1 MSLSFSTADCRLPTA
16 DREPR
21 MPSYKAPLREYRFL
35 LKEVLEIE
43 RYANLPGFADAPIDL
58 IEQVLEE
65 GAKFCEGVLAPL
77 NKVGDEHGCTRSED
91 GSVATPPGFKDAY
104 AQFVQAGWP
113 ALSSDP
119 NYGGQGLPHIVA
131 LAWNEMVASANMA
144 FGMYPGLS
152 HGAYEAIHQHGSD
165 AQKELYLPKLV
176 SGEWTGTM
184 NLTEPH
190 CGTDLGMLRTKAIPQ
205 ADGAYRIT
213 GQKIFI
219 SAGEHDLADNII
231 HLVLARIEGAPGGTK
246 GISLFIV
253 PKFLMNEDGSLGV
266 RNGVVC
272 GKIEEKMGIHGNST
286 CVLDYDGAVGYLVG
300 QENKG
305 LAAMFTMMN
314 VARLGVGLQGLA
326 QSEVAYQN
334 AAAYAK
340 ERLQGRSITGA
351 KNPDGPADPIIVH
364 PDIRR
369 MLMDAKAF
377 NEGARAFTFWTAI
390 YGDLLHA
397 SPDEAVRQKA
407 EDYMGLMTPV
417 IKSYLTDKGYANATN
432 CQQVFGGHGY
442 IEEHGMSQYVRD
454 ARIAMIYEGANG
466 IQALDLVGRKL
477 GANGGRAIFA
487 FFNEIDDFIAANE
500 DDSELAPFTEGL
512 KNAKSWLQDGAMWL
526 MQNGMTDF
534 DNAGAASH
542 DFLNLFGLTA
552 LSYMWALQAK
562 AALAAKQNG
571 GAADA
576 YYDTKL
582 ATGRYFLT
590 RVLPEAGAHLAKL
603 KSGAE
608 PVMALRAEAF

>member
-1 MSLSFSTADCRLPTA
+1 MPT
-16 DREPR
+16 
-21 MPSYKAPLREYRFL
+21 YTAPLREYKFL
-35 LKEVLEIE
+35 LKDVLDIE
-43 RYANLPGFADAPIDL
+43 RYSNLPSFSDAPMDL
-58 IEQVLEE
+58 IDQVLEE

-77 NKVGDEHGCTRSED
+77 NKVGDEHGCKRADD
-91 GSVATPPGFKDAY
+91 GSVTTPPGFKEAY
-104 AQFVQAGWP
+104 KQLVEAGWP

-119 NYGGQGLPHIVA
+119 HYGGQGLPHIVA

-152 HGAYEAIHQHGSD
+152 HGAYEAIHRHGSD
-165 AQKELYLPKLV
+165 AQKQTYLPKLV
-176 SGEWTGTM
+176 TGEWTGTM

-205 ADGAYRIT
+205 ADGSYRIT

-231 HLVLARIEGAPGGTK
+231 HLVLARIEGAPQGTK

-253 PKFLMNEDGSLGV
+253 PKFLVKDDGSLGE

-286 CVLDYDGAVGYLVG
+286 CVLNYDDAVGYLIG

-305 LAAMFTMMN
+305 LVAMFTMMN
-314 VARLGVGLQGLA
+314 VARLGVGLQGLS

-334 AAAYAK
+334 GVAYAK
-340 ERLQGRSITGA
+340 DRLQGRSITGA
-351 KNPDGPADPIIVH
+351 KNPNGPADPIIVH

-377 NEGARAFTFWTAI
+377 NEAARAFAFWTAI
-390 YGDLLHA
+390 NGDLLLV
-397 SPDEAVRQKA
+397 SPDEKVREKA

-432 CQQVFGGHGY
+432 CQQIFGGHGY
-442 IEEHGMSQYVRD
+442 IEEHGMSQFVRD
-454 ARIAMIYEGANG
+454 ARITMIYEGANG

-487 FFNEIDDFIAANE
+487 FFNEIDDFISAHE
-500 DDSELAPFTEGL
+500 DEAELKDFTTALAG
-512 KNAKSWLQDGAMWL
+512 AKAQLQDGTMWL
-526 MQNGMTDF
+526 MQNGMTNF

-542 DFLNLFGLTA
+542 DYLNLFGITA
-552 LSYMWALQAK
+552 LTYMWALQAK
-562 AALAAKQNG
+562 AALAAKKNG
-571 GAADA
+571 GAADP
-576 YYDTKL
+576 YFDTKL
-582 ATGRYFLT
+582 ATGRYFLA
-590 RVLPEAGAHLAKL
+590 RSLPDAAAHLAKL
-603 KSGAE
+603 KSGAD
-608 PVMALRAEAF
+608 PVMSLAAEAF

>member
-1 MSLSFSTADCRLPTA
+1 
-16 DREPR
+16 
-21 MPSYKAPLREYRFL
+21 MPSYAAPLREYRFL
-35 LKEVLEIE
+35 LKDVLNID
-43 RYANLPGFADAPIDL
+43 RYSNLAGFSDAPLEL

-77 NKVGDEHGCTRSED
+77 NKVGDEHGCKRNDD
-91 GSVATPPGFKDAY
+91 GSVTTPPGFKDAY
-104 AQFVQAGWP
+104 KQFVEGGWP

-119 NYGGQGLPHIVA
+119 AFGGQGLPHIVA

-152 HGAYEAIHQHGSD
+152 HGAYEAIHHHGSD
-165 AQKELYLPKLV
+165 EQKQTYLPKLV

-190 CGTDLGMLRTKAIPQ
+190 CGTDLGMLRTKAMPQ
-205 ADGAYRIT
+205 ADGSYRIT

-219 SAGEHDLADNII
+219 SAGEHDLASNII
-231 HLVLARIEGAPGGTK
+231 HLVLARIEGAPPGAK

-253 PKFLMNEDGSLGV
+253 PKFIVGADGSLGA

-272 GKIEEKMGIHGNST
+272 GKLEEKMGIHGNST
-286 CVLDYDGAVGYLVG
+286 CVLNYDDAVGHLIG

-305 LAAMFTMMN
+305 LHAMFTMMN
-314 VARLGVGLQGLA
+314 VARLGVGLQGLS

-334 AAAYAK
+334 ALAYAK
-340 ERLQGRSITGA
+340 DRIQGRSLTGP
-351 KNPDGPADPIIVH
+351 KNPGGPADPIIVH

-377 NEGARAFTFWTAI
+377 NEGARAFAFWTALH
-390 YGDLLHA
+390 GDLLTY
-397 SPDEAVRQKA
+397 SPDEKVREKA
-407 EDYMGLMTPV
+407 EDYLALLTPV
-417 IKSYLTDKGYANATN
+417 IKSYLTDRGYAVATN
-432 CQQVFGGHGY
+432 CQQIYGGHGY
-442 IEEHGMSQYVRD
+442 IEEWGMSQFVRD
-454 ARIAMIYEGANG
+454 ARITMIYEGANG

-477 GANGGRAIFA
+477 GANGGRALFA

-500 DDSELAPFTEGL
+500 DSAELKPFLDGL
-512 KNAKSWLQDGAMWL
+512 KSSKAELQDGAMWL
-526 MQNGMTDF
+526 MQNGMSNF

-542 DFLNLFGLTA
+542 DFLNLFGIAA

-562 AALAAKQNG
+562 AALACK
-571 GAADA
+571 AAGEGDPA
-576 YYDTKL
+576 YFDTKL
-582 ATGRYFLT
+582 LTGKYFLA
-590 RVLPEAGAHLAKL
+590 RVLPDAAAHLAKL

-608 PVMALRAEAF
+608 PLMALSEEAF